1 MPNEPRPATAQR
13 PQPPIDLKP
22 APSFTVTLVED
33 DLVLV
38 WSTQSTEAQADIL
51 ARLTA
56 WLRQER
62 TKVGAI

>member
-1 MPNEPRPATAQR
+1 MPNEPTPATAQGS
-13 PQPPIDLKP
+13 PPPIELEP

-38 WSTQSTEAQADIL
+38 WGTQSPEAQADIL

-62 TKVGAI
+62 TKVGAL